1 MPYRV
6 VLPAPL
12 LAARQF
18 ASPLV
23 AAQTPLGRLVPSAV
37 WRELVVRSVASAT
50 AASSLLGAHEPT
62 NAQNR
67 RS

>member
-6 VLPAPL
+6 VLHAPL

-23 AAQTPLGRLVPSAV
+23 AAQTPLGRLVPRAPDLTLD
-37 WRELVVRSVASAT
+37 R
-50 AASSLLGAHEPT
+50 
-62 NAQNR
+62 
-67 RS
+67 